1 MEVSAPEG
9 EERQMA
15 FVLTGGMRLSGMWA
29 WIKYPVDGSGNPS
42 DRTGWYY
49 FSDKGIMQTGWIRDK
64 AGNWYYCN
72 TEKEG
77 RFGRMQTGWHHDSA
91 DGNWYYLIPEGGMM
105 AVGWRKIGDKWYYF
119 ETAGAGVYTY
129 NPTKE
134 NWNFGGGKG
143 RPLGSMYKNEKTPDG
158 FATDADGAW
167 IQ

>member
-1 MEVSAPEG
+1 MCI
-9 EERQMA
+9 R
-15 FVLTGGMRLSGMWA
+15 
-29 WIKYPVDGSGNPS
+29 
-42 DRTGWYY
+42 DR
-49 FSDKGIMQTGWIRDK
+49 IRDK

-91 DGNWYYLIPEGGMM
+91 DGNWYYLIQEGGMM

-158 FATDADGAW
+158 FVTDADGAW

>member
-1 MEVSAPEG
+1 
-9 EERQMA
+9 
-15 FVLTGGMRLSGMWA
+15 
-29 WIKYPVDGSGNPS
+29 
-42 DRTGWYY
+42 
-49 FSDKGIMQTGWIRDK
+49 
-64 AGNWYYCN
+64 
-72 TEKEG
+72 
-77 RFGRMQTGWHHDSA
+77 MQTGWHHDSA

-158 FATDADGAW
+158 FVTDADGAW